1 MLSCLRTIVARDVA
15 ALPSAQAPASVLS
28 SPRYCLASRPA
39 LASSLARLRCPS
51 PPASRAF
58 HADVA
63 AGLAVAASPAD
74 DATRAPAS
82 TTTAAAERA
91 HAFPPPAANPRAR
104 RGEAE
109 RRTDS
114 PPAAVRGGSATAIA
128 DRSEQT
134 QTIAAQTA
142 ARGLSGLIAGP
153 RPGHG
158 RAGGGPRRLRDGQRD
173 RVGRHQPER
182 HARVADRQFAYVT
195 WRLSQ

>member
-1 MLSCLRTIVARDVA
+1 MLSCLRTILARDVA
-15 ALPSAQAPASVLS
+15 ALASASAPASVLS

-39 LASSLARLRCPS
+39 LASRRARVRCPP
-51 PPASRAF
+51 PPASLAF

-63 AGLAVAASPAD
+63 PALAD
-74 DATRAPAS
+74 DATSAPAS

-91 HAFPPPAANPRAR
+91 HAFPPPEANPRAG

-173 RVGRHQPER
+173 RVGRH
-182 HARVADRQFAYVT
+182 H
-195 WRLSQ
+195 

>member
-1 MLSCLRTIVARDVA
+1 MSRRTLA
-15 ALPSAQAPASVLS
+15 ALTFLVLGT
-28 SPRYCLASRPA
+28 
-39 LASSLARLRCPS
+39 
-51 PPASRAF
+51 
-58 HADVA
+58 
-63 AGLAVAASPAD
+63 GLAVAASPAD
-74 DATRAPAS
+74 DATSAPAS

-91 HAFPPPAANPRAR
+91 HAFPPPEANPRAG

-153 RPGHG
+153 RPGSG
-158 RAGGGPRRLRDGQRD
+158 DPQMPAWADFRETANPIPPSRVKLRYGPSTPSPRSR
-173 RVGRHQPER
+173 P
-182 HARVADRQFAYVT
+182 AR
-195 WRLSQ
+195 